1 MPNTYMPIIS
11 NESNGGTN
19 PTRIVIDPLT
29 RIEGHLR
36 IEAQVE
42 AGKVKDA
49 WSASTMFRG
58 IEPILIGR
66 DPREAWLFTQRI
78 CGVCTTV
85 HAISS
90 VRAVEDALGIIIPD
104 NARLVRNLMEAA
116 QYVQDHV
123 IHFYHL
129 HALDWVDV
137 VSSLSADPTK
147 TSQLARSISP
157 WPNSSPEYFT
167 SVLSRLQNFAGSGQ
181 LSLFANGYW
190 GHPAY
195 ILPPEGNLL
204 AVTHYLE
211 ALDWQREFIKFHAH
225 LGGKNPHPQTY
236 LVGGMSIPVNPAGN
250 NAINPQVITKLRQL
264 VAMAQDF
271 VTQVYIP
278 DLKLIASFYKDW
290 ANYGVGMGNFL
301 SYGDFPS
308 SGNDPDSYWL
318 PRGVIF
324 TKNLVDPSQ
333 PLDQQAIQ
341 EFVARSWYS
350 YSTGDPSG
358 LHPSMGETQPTYT
371 GPQPPYDSLDVEGKY
386 SWLKAPR
393 YKGLPMEVGPLAR
406 MLVAYTNGHEQVRT
420 LINDML
426 GALGLGLEAL
436 ISTLGRV
443 AARGIETK
451 LVVEEMGTWIDQLE
465 TNMNNGTLAIHEG
478 SHWDPSTWPSTAI
491 GWGTTEAPR
500 GALGHWVGIAGGKIE
515 HYQTV
520 VATTWNSSP
529 RDAAGLPGPFE
540 QALIGT
546 PIADPARPVE
556 ILRTIHSFDPCM
568 ACSVHL
574 VDLKGNQLDSE
585 VTVH

>member
-1 MPNTYMPIIS
+1 MPTTYIPLVS
-11 NESNGGTN
+11 KDSDGGGSSHV
-19 PTRIVIDPLT
+19 VIDPLT

-36 IEAQVE
+36 IEAKVETGQVT
-42 AGKVKDA
+42 DA
-49 WSASTMFRG
+49 WSSSTMFRG
-58 IEPILIGR
+58 VEPILIGR
-66 DPREAWLFTQRI
+66 DPRDAWLFTQRI

-90 VRAVEDALGIIIPD
+90 VRAVEDALGITIPA
-104 NARLVRNLMEAA
+104 NARLVRNLMEAS

-137 VSSLSADPTK
+137 VSSLSADPVS
-147 TSQLARSISP
+147 TSQLAQSISP
-157 WPNSSPEYFT
+157 WPKSSPEYFAA
-167 SVLSRLQNFAGSGQ
+167 VLNRLQSFANSGQ
-181 LSLFANGYW
+181 LGLFANGYW

-204 AVTHYLE
+204 AVAHYLE
-211 ALDWQREFIKFHAH
+211 ALDWQREFIKFHAL

-236 LVGGMSIPVNPAGN
+236 LVGGMAIPVNPSGN
-250 NAINPQVITKLRQL
+250 HAINPQVIAQLREL
-264 VAMAQDF
+264 VSMAHDF

-278 DLKLIASFYKDW
+278 DLKLIASFYLDW
-290 ANYGVGMGNFL
+290 ANYGAGVGNFL

-308 SGNDPDSYWL
+308 DGNDPNSYWL
-318 PRGVIF
+318 PRGVI
-324 TKNLVDPSQ
+324 TDKDIGNPSQ

-350 YSTGDPSG
+350 YSGGDPLG
-358 LHPSMGETQPTYT
+358 LHPSLGETQPAYT
-371 GPQPPYDSLDVEGKY
+371 GPQPPYDYLDVQGKY

-393 YKGLPMEVGPLAR
+393 YNDRPMEVGPLAR
-406 MLVAYTNGHEQVRT
+406 MLVAYVNGHPQVQS
-420 LINDML
+420 LVNDML
-426 GALGLGLEAL
+426 GALGLAPGAL

-443 AARGIETK
+443 AARGVETQ
-451 LVVEEMGTWIDQLE
+451 LVVEEMGSWIDELE
-465 TNMNNGTLAIHEG
+465 SNMNNGDLAIHDG
-478 SHWDPSTWPSTAI
+478 TRWDPSTWPSTAT

-500 GALGHWVGIAGGKIE
+500 GALGHWVGIAAGKIE

-520 VATTWNSSP
+520 VATTWNGSP

-540 QALIGT
+540 QALVGT

-574 VDLKGNQLDSE
+574 VDVKGKPVGTGITL
-585 VTVH
+585 H